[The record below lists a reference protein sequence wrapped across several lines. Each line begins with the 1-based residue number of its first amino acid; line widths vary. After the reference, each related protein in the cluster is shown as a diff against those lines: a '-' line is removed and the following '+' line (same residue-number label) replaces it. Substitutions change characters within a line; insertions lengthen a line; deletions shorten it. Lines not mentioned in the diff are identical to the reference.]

1 MLSERMLTAVMSQC
15 TKQYLQ
21 LKPTDEERVPNPVP
35 GQRYMLYMH
44 VPFCERLCPYCS
56 FNRFPF
62 SKERAVPYFA
72 NMRKEMLMLK
82 DLGYDFDSVYIGGG
96 TPTIMLDELCDTIDL
111 ARETFSIKEVSSET
125 NPNHLI
131 PSYLDKLQGR
141 VQRLSV
147 GVQSFDNGLLK
158 QMDRYDKYGSGE
170 EILERVREASPYFT
184 SLNVDMIFNF
194 PAQTEDIL
202 INDIERVIESGSGQ
216 TTFYPLMASPSVARS
231 LARTVGKVD
240 YKREQRFYRIIDE
253 LLSGGEDPLFVHG
266 SAWTFNRRSK
276 DSARAAVASSG
287 AALSGVALNDSVS
300 NGAISS
306 GVVSNGSA
314 SGDVAPS
321 DVENVSRETLGD
333 VSTPASAGA
342 DVSSG
347 AAGAANAEAG
357 TEAAVSAVNASD
369 GAAGAA
375 GDGVLAGV
383 APASASGSLN
393 RAAENAN
400 SAMID
405 EYVVDYEEYPAI
417 GSGGI
422 TYLGSNLYVNTFS
435 VVDYNKA
442 IESGRMSLM
451 GKTTFSKRDR
461 MRYRF
466 MMQLFG
472 LRLDKRQFKE
482 DFGCSVEAGL
492 PVEVAFMRA
501 AGAFATD
508 TAEEFTLTPK
518 GRYLTVVMMRQFFIG
533 VNNLRDQARAALT
546 GEEREL
552 IFGE

>member
-15 TKQYLQ
+15 TKKYLQ
-21 LKPTDEERVPNPVP
+21 LKPTDEVRVPAPHP

-111 ARETFSIKEVSSET
+111 ARETFSVKEVSSET

-170 EILERVREASPYFT
+170 EILERIREASPYFT

-202 INDIERVIESGSGQ
+202 ISDIERVVECASGQ

-240 YKREQRFYRIIDE
+240 YAREQRFYQIIDE

-266 SAWTFNRRSK
+266 SAWTFNRKEK
-276 DSARAAVASSG
+276 DQAAIAREG
-287 AALSGVALNDSVS
+287 
-300 NGAISS
+300 
-306 GVVSNGSA
+306 
-314 SGDVAPS
+314 
-321 DVENVSRETLGD
+321 
-333 VSTPASAGA
+333 
-342 DVSSG
+342 
-347 AAGAANAEAG
+347 
-357 TEAAVSAVNASD
+357 
-369 GAAGAA
+369 
-375 GDGVLAGV
+375 
-383 APASASGSLN
+383 ASASGSLN
-393 RAAENAN
+393 RAEENAS

-422 TYLGSNLYVNTFS
+422 TYLGNNLYVNTFS

-442 IESGRMSLM
+442 VESGRMSLM

-508 TAEEFTLTPK
+508 NADEFTLTPK

-552 IFGE
+552 IFGDGN

>member
-1 MLSERMLTAVMSQC
+1 MLSERMLTAVVRQC
-15 TKQYLQ
+15 TKQYLK
-21 LKPTDEERVPNPVP
+21 LSPTDDRHVPGPVP

-62 SKERAVPYFA
+62 DKDRAAPYFA

-82 DLGYDFDSVYIGGG
+82 DLGYDFESVYVGGG
-96 TPTIMLDELCDTIDL
+96 TPTIMIDELCETIDL
-111 ARETFSIKEVSSET
+111 ARDTFSVREVSSET

-131 PSYLDKLQGR
+131 PAYLDKLRGR

-170 EILERVREASPYFT
+170 EILERIREASPYFT
-184 SLNVDMIFNF
+184 SLNADMIFNF

-202 INDIERVIESGSGQ
+202 ISDIERVVESGASQ

-240 YKREQRFYRIIDE
+240 YSRERLFYQIIDE
-253 LLSGGEDPLFVHG
+253 LLAGGSDPLFDHG
-266 SAWTFNRRSK
+266 SAWTFNRVPLACQ
-276 DSARAAVASSG
+276 SAEPADAA
-287 AALSGVALNDSVS
+287 
-300 NGAISS
+300 
-306 GVVSNGSA
+306 
-314 SGDVAPS
+314 
-321 DVENVSRETLGD
+321 ETL
-333 VSTPASAGA
+333 A
-342 DVSSG
+342 DSLHQP
-347 AAGAANAEAG
+347 
-357 TEAAVSAVNASD
+357 
-369 GAAGAA
+369 AA
-375 GDGVLAGV
+375 GDQ
-383 APASASGSLN
+383 P
-393 RAAENAN
+393 AAEGQPVAEP
-400 SAMID
+400 AEARGMID

-422 TYLGSNLYVNTFS
+422 TYLGSSLYVNTFS
-435 VVDYNKA
+435 VNDYNAA

-482 DFGCSVEAGL
+482 DFGCTVEAGL
-492 PVEVAFMRA
+492 PVEMAFMRA
-501 AGAFATD
+501 AGAFERDDAD
-508 TAEEFTLTPK
+508 EITLTPR
-518 GRYLTVVMMRQFFIG
+518 GRYLMVVMMRQFFIG
-533 VNNLRDQARAALT
+533 VNNLRDQARAALV